1 MDFKAISAVVEADF
15 QAVNELIF
23 KQLHT
28 HVPLIKEIGH
38 YIIKSGGK
46 RLRPLVCLLSARALG
61 YDGNQHID
69 IAATVEFLH
78 TATLLHDDVVDE
90 SALRRGQATVNAVWG
105 NAPSVLVGD
114 FLISRSFQMV
124 VNVGNMKILQILSN
138 ATNLIAEGE
147 VLQLI
152 NCKNPDTTE
161 AQYMEVIRYK
171 TAKMF
176 EASAQSGAVLA
187 APTEDIELAFARYA
201 DHLGCAFQL
210 VDDVLDYTGSAEEM
224 GKNVGDDLAEGKPTL
239 PLIFALQNG
248 PEGDRELI
256 RKAVLTGGLDQLDDI
271 TRAVRACGALDYTLE
286 QAQRQARL
294 AKDSLAAIPD
304 SLHKQAMLSLCD
316 LAVARNH

>member
-1 MDFKAISAVVEADF
+1 MDFKAISAVVETDF
-15 QAVNELIF
+15 LAVNDLIF

-61 YDGNQHID
+61 YEGTQHID
-69 IAATVEFLH
+69 VAAVVEFLH

-90 SALRRGQATVNAVWG
+90 SALRRGKPTVNAVWG
-105 NAPSVLVGD
+105 NSPSVLVGD

-124 VNVGNMKILQILSN
+124 VNVGNMQILRILSE

-161 AQYMEVIRYK
+161 QQYTEVIRYK

-187 APTEDIELAFARYA
+187 NPGTDLELAMARYA

-210 VDDVLDYTGSAEEM
+210 IDDVLDYTGSADEM

-239 PLIFALQNG
+239 PLIYALQHG
-248 PEGDRELI
+248 REEDRALI
-256 RKAVLTGGLDQLDDI
+256 RQAILTGGLEQLDAI
-271 TRAVRACGALDYTLE
+271 TRAVRDCGALDYTIE
-286 QAQRQARL
+286 KARERARHAKECL
-294 AKDSLAAIPD
+294 AGVPD
-304 SLHKQAMLSLCD
+304 NLHKQAMLALCD
-316 LAVARNH
+316 LAVSRNH